1 MSIIF
6 ARNYIILFLISLNKD
21 LKTEVMKFQ
30 FNTIK
35 LITLSLFL
43 ATAFSCSNDDEPLP
57 IVIEEEE
64 EQVEVIAPATYS
76 FERGGATTVSY
87 GGQSARLNMAE
98 QLFGKLKDA
107 DVSAATLLEMF
118 NDGTGFDDAAL
129 NASGKK
135 LGNKTAAYGNASVQP
150 KIAGFLTEYAD
161 NVSTKF
167 NDDASAGVAGT
178 HTGAG
183 GRTVR
188 INAKGME
195 LNQVFAKSL
204 IGALVMD
211 QVAYGY
217 LSAKKIGDD
226 VDNDASGLGA
236 GEYTTMEHHWDEGLG
251 YVYGQEE
258 DIETAATPQGNGVL
272 FNKYLKKVSADGKEE
287 PGLGATIY
295 DAFKLGRAAIVAG
308 DATVKNE
315 QAEIVKTKMSRV
327 ILYKAAYYLRGAAT
341 AREASAVDYADFF
354 HGLSEGY
361 GFVLSLQFTY
371 DASGASYFSHEEVT
385 TMLTSLEAGNGF
397 WDITP
402 SELNAMAAQ
411 IEAKI

>member
-1 MSIIF
+1 MMANLSCDNDTDPIIPEPE
-6 ARNYIILFLISLNKD
+6 AP
-21 LKTEVMKFQ
+21 EV
-30 FNTIK
+30 
-35 LITLSLFL
+35 
-43 ATAFSCSNDDEPLP
+43 
-57 IVIEEEE
+57 V
-64 EQVEVIAPATYS
+64 APATYVFQRS
-76 FERGGATTVSY
+76 GESTVSY
-87 GGQSARLNMAE
+87 SGQSSRLNMSVE
-98 QLFGKLKDA
+98 LFDMLNDENVA
-107 DVSAATLLEMF
+107 STALLQMF
-118 NDGTGFDDAAL
+118 NEGTGFADAAL
-129 NASGKK
+129 NGSGKK
-135 LGNKTAAYGNASVQP
+135 LGNKTAAYGDASVQP
-150 KIAGFLTEYAD
+150 KIAGFLTEYAED
-161 NVSTKF
+161 VSTNF
-167 NDDASAGVAGT
+167 NTNAEAGVAGS

-188 INAKGME
+188 INGKGME

-211 QVAYGY
+211 QAAYGY
-217 LSAKKIGDD
+217 LSATKIGDD

-236 GEYTTMEHHWDEGLG
+236 GEYTKMEHHWDEGLG
-251 YVYGQEE
+251 YVYGQED
-258 DIETAATPQGNGVL
+258 DITMAATPQGNGVL

-308 DATVKNE
+308 DATVRDE

-327 ILYKAAYYLRGAAT
+327 ILHKAAYYLRGAAT
-341 AREASAVDYADFF
+341 AREAASVDYADFF

-371 DASGASYFSHEEVT
+371 DASGTSYFSHAEVA

-402 SELNAMAAQ
+402 AALNAMAAQ

>member
-1 MSIIF
+1 MKFYQKLIKLFMVSIIMM
-6 ARNYIILFLISLNKD
+6 ANLSCDNDTDPIIPEPEAP
-21 LKTEVMKFQ
+21 EV
-30 FNTIK
+30 
-35 LITLSLFL
+35 
-43 ATAFSCSNDDEPLP
+43 
-57 IVIEEEE
+57 V
-64 EQVEVIAPATYS
+64 APATYVFQRS
-76 FERGGATTVSY
+76 GESTVSY
-87 GGQSARLNMAE
+87 TGQSSRLNMSVE
-98 QLFGKLKDA
+98 LFDMLNDENVA
-107 DVSAATLLEMF
+107 STALLQMF
-118 NDGTGFDDAAL
+118 NEGTGFADAAL
-129 NASGKK
+129 NGSGKK
-135 LGNKTAAYGNASVQP
+135 LGNKTAAYGDASVQP
-150 KIAGFLTEYAD
+150 KIAGFLTEYAED
-161 NVSTKF
+161 VSTNF
-167 NDDASAGVAGT
+167 NTNAEAGVAGS

-188 INAKGME
+188 INGKGME

-211 QVAYGY
+211 QAAYGY
-217 LSAKKIGDD
+217 LSATKIGDD

-251 YVYGQEE
+251 YVYGQE
-258 DIETAATPQGNGVL
+258 DDLTMAATPQGNGVL

-308 DATVKNE
+308 DATVRDE

-327 ILYKAAYYLRGAAT
+327 ILHKAAYYLRGAAT
-341 AREASAVDYADFF
+341 AREAASVDYADFF

-371 DASGASYFSHEEVT
+371 DASGTSYFSHAEVA

-402 SELNAMAAQ
+402 AALNAMAAQ

>member
-1 MSIIF
+1 
-6 ARNYIILFLISLNKD
+6 
-21 LKTEVMKFQ
+21 MKIYY
-30 FNTIK
+30 NSIK
-35 LITLSLFL
+35 LFTLSLFI
-43 ATAFSCSNDDEPLP
+43 ATALSCSDEPLTP
-57 IVIEEEE
+57 EVLEPE
-64 EQVEVIAPATYS
+64 VEVTAPDTYS

-87 GGQSARLNMAE
+87 GGQSSRLDMSVE
-98 QLFGKLKDA
+98 LFDMLNDEN
-107 DVSAATLLEMF
+107 VSAATLLEMF
-118 NDGTGFDDAAL
+118 NEGTGFADAEL

-135 LGNKTAAYGNASVQP
+135 LGNKTASYGDASVQP
-150 KIAGFLTEYAD
+150 KIAGFLTEYAED
-161 NVSTKF
+161 VSTKF
-167 NDDASAGVAGT
+167 NDDASTGVAGS

-188 INAKGME
+188 INGKGME

-217 LSAKKIGDD
+217 LSAVKIGDG
-226 VDNDASGLGA
+226 VDNDATGLAAGA
-236 GEYTTMEHHWDEGLG
+236 YTKMEHHWDEGLG
-251 YVYGQEE
+251 YVYGQED
-258 DIETAATPQGNGVL
+258 DITMAATPQGNGVL

-287 PGLGATIY
+287 PGLGAVIY
-295 DAFKLGRAAIVAG
+295 DAFKLGRAAIVG
-308 DATVKNE
+308 NDSELRDA

-327 ILYKAAYYLRGAAT
+327 ILHKAAYYLRGAAT
-341 AREASAVDYADFF
+341 AKEASSIDYADYF

-371 DASGASYFSHEEVT
+371 NADGASYFSHAEVASMLAELEE
-385 TMLTSLEAGNGF
+385 GNGF

-402 SELNAMAAQ
+402 AALNAMAAQ